1 MSQDYCSA
9 SGYTCCV
16 ETQYAYSGMVC
27 LVHKSDLYVKI
38 KLGLTFLR
46 KKKNKCCGDLLI
58 KENNLYCNCPTLA
71 GKSLSQRIGRGLPK
85 IL

>member
-9 SGYTCCV
+9 SGYTCCM

-46 KKKNKCCGDLLI
+46 KKKMLW
-58 KENNLYCNCPTLA
+58 
-71 GKSLSQRIGRGLPK
+71 
-85 IL
+85 